1 MLRLGD
7 RLILSDSD
15 ARRWARITGQYPDAV
30 RTMADLD
37 AYVLRC
43 KQLHAGASSDAAF
56 VRWLMDVELER
67 YGGEPAADRPGGLE
81 LVQIQSERD
90 KLARELVWNIALG
103 RDIKARTELSAQMG
117 ALERKE

>member
-15 ARRWARITGQYPDAV
+15 ARRWARITRQYPDAV
-30 RTMADLD
+30 RTKADLD

-56 VRWLMDVELER
+56 VRWLIDVELER
-67 YGGEPAADRPGGLE
+67 YGGEPAADRPGGLK
-81 LVQIQSERD
+81 LVQAESERD
-90 KLARELVWNIALG
+90 MLARELLCNIALDG
-103 RDIKARTELSAQMG
+103 DTEARRKLEARLD
-117 ALERKE
+117 ALADKK

>member
-56 VRWLMDVELER
+56 VRWLMDIELER

-81 LVQIQSERD
+81 LVQVLSERD
-90 KLARELVWNIALG
+90 KLARDLVWNIALG
-103 RDIKARTELSAQMG
+103 GDIEVRR
-117 ALERKE
+117 ALAVRLNSLADKE